1 MFGDQFAGLRVI
13 LHHVGE
19 GCVPA
24 AQGEVDRRLVGLAH
38 EVGQVVAGA
47 QPGQDAI
54 AVPAPRDYFLVDDA
68 MGGQVPAV
76 LGGIGGDALEQAMVI
91 PTEREQDI
99 TWAFH
104 VGTGKGQ
111 LTELGGVTKNGTDR
125 LPSRSAGT

>member
-13 LHHVGE
+13 LHHVSE

-38 EVGQVVAGA
+38 EVGQVVARA
-47 QPGQDAI
+47 QPGQDAVAI
-54 AVPAPRDYFLVDDA
+54 PAPRNHFLVDDA
-68 MGGQVPAV
+68 MRGQVPAV

-99 TWAFH
+99 TRAFH

-111 LTELGGVTKNGTDR
+111 LTELGRVTKNGTD
-125 LPSRSAGT
+125 